1 MSTYAPDRRNR
12 MLTFAQLTY
21 NTVAGSEDGTPI
33 AEQLK
38 AARRVA
44 RVVNRETAP
53 LKMAWDFSDLS
64 LIRGLGEAGFLQP
77 AEIRIRPMPDKV
89 DFTRPQALGK
99 VRELSETA
107 AAVINKKADSLEES
121 ALKDALKDL
130 AATVLKKR

>member
-64 LIRGLGEAGFLQP
+64 LTRRSRISAARGNSHPSDTGQSGFLAASGIGESPGAFRNCRRGNQQKSRLSG
-77 AEIRIRPMPDKV
+77 RIGFKGRTK
-89 DFTRPQALGK
+89 RLG
-99 VRELSETA
+99 SER
-107 AAVINKKADSLEES
+107 S
-121 ALKDALKDL
+121 
-130 AATVLKKR
+130 

>member
-64 LIRGLGEAGFLQP
+64 LIRVDA
-77 AEIRIRPMPDKV
+77 DKITLFPEFV
-89 DFTRPQALGK
+89 T
-99 VRELSETA
+99 
-107 AAVINKKADSLEES
+107 
-121 ALKDALKDL
+121 
-130 AATVLKKR
+130 

>member
-1 MSTYAPDRRNR
+1 MADDKD
-12 MLTFAQLTY
+12 QI
-21 NTVAGSEDGTPI
+21 V
-33 AEQLK
+33 
-38 AARRVA
+38 
-44 RVVNRETAP
+44 RVVCDCEDRVVLGDENRLRQILP
-53 LKMAWDFSDLS
+53 RIS
-64 LIRGLGEAGFLQP
+64 RGLGEAGFLQP
-77 AEIRIRPMPDKV
+77 AEIRIRPIPDKV